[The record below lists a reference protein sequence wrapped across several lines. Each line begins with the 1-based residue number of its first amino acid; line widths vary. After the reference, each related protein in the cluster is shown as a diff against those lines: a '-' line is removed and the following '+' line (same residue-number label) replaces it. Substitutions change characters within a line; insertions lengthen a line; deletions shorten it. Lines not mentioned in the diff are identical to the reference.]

1 MSTIDESGAGM
12 ADSDINSTH
21 ADGSGNLGHGDGRST
36 AEAASGDDAARGNLD
51 GSNAVDEPRARALD
65 EAGGNG
71 SFDST
76 DTTDSGDTHD
86 TGDHTG
92 APHPDGSVSD
102 AGESGQ
108 DNGLAE

>member
-21 ADGSGNLGHGDGRST
+21 ADGSGNLGQDGGHST

-51 GSNAVDEPRARALD
+51 GSTAVNEPRDRALD

-71 SFDST
+71 SFDHADAS
-76 DTTDSGDTHD
+76 DAADSRDSGDAGT
-86 TGDHTG
+86 
-92 APHPDGSVSD
+92 PRPDGSVSD

>member
-21 ADGSGNLGHGDGRST
+21 ADGAGNPGQGGGRST
-36 AEAASGDDAARGNLD
+36 AEAASGEDAARGNLD
-51 GSNAVDEPRARALD
+51 GSTAVNEPRDRALD

-71 SFDST
+71 SFD
-76 DTTDSGDTHD
+76 
-86 TGDHTG
+86 TGDTG